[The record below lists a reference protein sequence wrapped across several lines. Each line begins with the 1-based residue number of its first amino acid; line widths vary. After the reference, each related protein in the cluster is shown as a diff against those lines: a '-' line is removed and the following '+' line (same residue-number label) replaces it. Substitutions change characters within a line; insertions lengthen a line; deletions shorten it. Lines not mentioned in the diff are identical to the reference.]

1 MIKIKNPYIT
11 QEIELTH
18 LLDNL
23 NLMIKNETT

>member
-1 MIKIKNPYIT
+1 MIKIKNTYIT